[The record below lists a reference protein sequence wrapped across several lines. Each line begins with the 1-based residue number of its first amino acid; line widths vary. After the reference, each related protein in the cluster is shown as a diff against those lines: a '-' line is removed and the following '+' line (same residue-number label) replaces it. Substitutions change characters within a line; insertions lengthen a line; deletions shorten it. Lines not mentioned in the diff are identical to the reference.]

1 MNISI
6 DKNGTELMVVL
17 EGRLDSNTSPELESN
32 LGALDDGIT
41 VLHFDFT
48 KLLYISSAGLRILLA
63 SQKKMNAAGGE
74 MVVHNP
80 NELIL
85 EVFDATGFLDILTIR
100 ND

>member
-6 DKNGTELMVVL
+6 NQNGTELMVAL
-17 EGRLDSNTSPELESN
+17 EGRLDSNTSPELEAKLS
-32 LGALDDGIT
+32 GLDSGIT
-41 VLHFDFT
+41 VLHFDFA
-48 KLLYISSAGLRILLA
+48 KLLYISSAGLRILLT

-74 MVVHNP
+74 MVVYNP

-85 EVFDATGFLDILTIR
+85 EVFEATGFSDILTIQ